1 MILTAGQHGRAWG
14 GAESVSRRRSSGPLT
29 GVAGRSGVG
38 RGNVRAAL
46 GGVRAGRAAG
56 ADSSGREGD
65 RYSPAPAIMAC

>member
-1 MILTAGQHGRAWG
+1 M
-14 GAESVSRRRSSGPLT
+14 SVSRRKSSGPLT
-29 GVAGRSGVG
+29 GVAGGSGVG

>member
-1 MILTAGQHGRAWG
+1 MAEPGEGGRS
-14 GAESVSRRRSSGPLT
+14 EREQCRSSGPLT